1 MRSESYIHAIK
12 EDLAMGLFQD
22 REEEAQMREEIRE
35 WEDYRDYCLEK
46 QYERD
51 CEDARFESYWERLIC

>member
-1 MRSESYIHAIK
+1 MRSESYIHAIR
-12 EDLAMGLFQD
+12 EDLAMGLYGS
-22 REEEAQMREEIRE
+22 EEEARQLRDEIRE

-51 CEDARFESYWERLIC
+51 CEDARFESFWEAYT

>member
-1 MRSESYIHAIK
+1 MRSESYINAIK
-12 EDLAMGLFQD
+12 EDLAMGLYGS
-22 REEEAQMREEIRE
+22 EEEAQQLRDEIRE

-51 CEDARFESYWERLIC
+51 CEDARFESYWEELT